1 MKEGIGPLLDV
12 RGLHVRFRVRRSPW
26 SRSVGHRRAVDDVS
40 FQIGRGETLGLVGES
55 GCGKSTTA
63 RAVLRLVESAAGEVL
78 FDGDDVRM
86 FRRAELRAFRRRA
99 QIVFQDPFGSLNPRS
114 PVGAALEEALRAHN
128 LGDPSPRDRAVALLE
143 RVGLRADHA
152 SRYPHEFSGGQRQ
165 RIGIARALS
174 VEPELIILDEP
185 VSALDVSVRAQ
196 VVNLLD
202 DLREELGL
210 TYLFIAHDLA
220 LVEHVSDRVAVMY
233 HGRIVEV
240 GPARA
245 LCRAP
250 LHPYTKALLA
260 AAPRPDP
267 SRRGAGTRMTVPGEV
282 PSRLNPPSGCPFHA
296 RCGHPAKDTAC
307 THRAPRLEPTGDGRS
322 VACPKALLAPV
333 SGG

>member
-1 MKEGIGPLLDV
+1 MTEGVRPLLDV
-12 RGLHVRFRVRRSPW
+12 RGLQVRFPVHQGPWVRGA
-26 SRSVGHRRAVDDVS
+26 GHRRAVDDVS
-40 FQIGRGETLGLVGES
+40 FQIERGETLGLVGES

-63 RAVLRLVESAAGEVL
+63 RAVLRLVEPTAGEVL
-78 FDGDDVRM
+78 FDGSDVRTLD
-86 FRRAELRAFRRRA
+86 RDELRAFRRRA
-99 QIVFQDPFGSLNPRS
+99 QIVFQDPFGSLNPRL
-114 PVGAALEEALRAHN
+114 PVGAALEEALRVHG
-128 LGDPSPRDRAVALLE
+128 LGDPNPRHRAGALLE
-143 RVGLRADHA
+143 RVGLRAEHA

-185 VSALDVSVRAQ
+185 VSALDVSIRAQ

-233 HGRIVEV
+233 HGRIVETAPV
-240 GPARA
+240 TA
-245 LCRAP
+245 LCREP
-250 LHPYTKALLA
+250 LHPYTKALLE

-267 SRRGAGTRMTVPGEV
+267 SKRGASVRMALSGEA
-282 PSRLNPPSGCPFHA
+282 PSRLDPPSGCPFYA
-296 RCGHPAKDTAC
+296 RCRHPAKDVAC
-307 THRAPRLEPTGDGRS
+307 THRAPALEPTGDGRS
-322 VACPKALLAPV
+322 VACAKALRAPV